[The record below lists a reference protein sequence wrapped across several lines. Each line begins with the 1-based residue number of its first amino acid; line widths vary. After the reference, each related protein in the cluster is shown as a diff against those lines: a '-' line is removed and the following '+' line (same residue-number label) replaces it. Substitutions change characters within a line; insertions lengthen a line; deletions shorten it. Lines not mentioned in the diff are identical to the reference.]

1 MRRAM
6 VPEVLLA
13 LLGVPGEVI
22 TLVPA
27 TSDGGQERFRVSPDL
42 PFLEPPERASL
53 DRLVSLGYA
62 FRCLERFVARED
74 EAGTTMATLPSGPDA
89 SFAFN
94 APASGGSLYRRAL
107 AAGVSEVLATYE
119 SAILRLEQD
128 ILRGVTPALPAALE
142 SALSGFALV
151 LPALHVTLRPVIERP
166 DLKGAPLL
174 HHLHAAALAAGAPQ
188 LEAALRSL
196 RARCYRA
203 MYQQLLA
210 WTVHGVLVD
219 PHGEFWVRPVE
230 GAGGDGGVYLGD
242 FDESGAAKATPAK
255 GGALLGWPTA
265 DAYGLD
271 DSIVDGDTA
280 GVDGGRSCFGDD
292 DAIRRR
298 DGGSSSGNAPGDDG
312 GEREWHRG
320 FQVSLEALPP
330 GVELPAAEAVLF
342 AGRAVRV
349 LTRPR
354 GEFAGGSLL
363 PDAVASRATE
373 ALRGLARVEGEGNDG
388 EFDRLAFESTVE
400 GIRAPVAAR
409 LGELVVRDA
418 KLAKHL
424 EALRSYHLL
433 GRGDFFQSFFEE
445 AASLLAVP
453 PRANTA
459 EADVAAPF
467 AAAASKSSASDDPLL
482 PRFRLRFVS
491 PNQGVDDT
499 GAGAGGSNVQKR
511 GPNVRVPSYDGWDGL
526 ELEYATPWPL
536 GLLLTRSVQRRY
548 NHLFQYLFRLRRAAL
563 ALDDAWFAL
572 RRKSASGT
580 LRWTTTPGSFTSGH
594 GVKGFGGDGA
604 FQLCQRVRHDMAFV
618 VNNWFTYLQVDVV
631 EAQYRAMIERVEAS
645 EGDFS
650 ECQRAHRA
658 FLAALTA
665 QSFLDLPSVSDVIE
679 TIMRLAG
686 NLLAV
691 VKSLP
696 SDGLGEGVGEETAD
710 EIEAI
715 GAEFSRQSAALYTVL
730 RSNRLAND
738 PKAPFL
744 RTLLLRLNFNG
755 YFFDNAAKTSS
766 GHDAGGSD
774 APSVRSSASSMKSF
788 RSGWGEA
795 IPPMPSLSLKRG
807 I

>member
-1 MRRAM
+1 MLERPAGQCEARHGPRGAARP
-6 VPEVLLA
+6 V
-13 LLGVPGEVI
+13 GVPGEVI

-242 FDESGAAKATPAK
+242 FDESGAAN
-255 GGALLGWPTA
+255 G
-265 DAYGLD
+265 
-271 DSIVDGDTA
+271 DGRTRVA
-280 GVDGGRSCFGDD
+280 NRGCVRARRLHRRRRHSWRRRRPVVFWER
-292 DAIRRR
+292 RRR
-298 DGGSSSGNAPGDDG
+298 DPSPRRGSSSGNAPGDDG

-482 PRFRLRFVS
+482 PRFRLRFVP

-499 GAGAGGSNVQKR
+499 GAGTGGSNVQKR

-696 SDGLGEGVGEETAD
+696 SDGLEEGVGEETAD

-766 GHDAGGSD
+766 GHDAGG
-774 APSVRSSASSMKSF
+774 ATR
-788 RSGWGEA
+788 RRCG
-795 IPPMPSLSLKRG
+795 RRRRR
-807 I
+807 

>member
-22 TLVPA
+22 ALVPA

-94 APASGGSLYRRAL
+94 APASWGSLYRRAL

-230 GAGGDGGVYLGD
+230 GAGGDGGVYLGE
-242 FDESGAAKATPAK
+242 FDESGAAKGTNAA
-255 GGALLGWPTA
+255 ALGWRPN
-265 DAYGLD
+265 AYGLD

-280 GVDGGRSCFGDD
+280 GDTAGRSYFGGGESSSD
-292 DAIRRR
+292 DARF
-298 DGGSSSGNAPGDDG
+298 GDDG

-373 ALRGLARVEGEGNDG
+373 ALRGLARLEGEGNDG

-459 EADVAAPF
+459 EADAAAPF
-467 AAAASKSSASDDPLL
+467 ASAALKSSASDDPLL

-491 PNQGVDDT
+491 PSLGVEHDT
-499 GAGAGGSNVQKR
+499 PHGSSQKR

-572 RRKSASGT
+572 RRKSASGGGGGGGGGA
-580 LRWTTTPGSFTSGH
+580 RWTTTPGSFTSGH
-594 GVKGFGGDGA
+594 GAKGFGGDGA
-604 FQLCQRVRHDMAFV
+604 FQSCQRVRHDMACV

-696 SDGLGEGVGEETAD
+696 SDGLEEGVGEETAG

-715 GAEFSRQSAALYTVL
+715 GAEFSRQSAVLYTVL

-755 YFFDNAAKTSS
+755 YFFDNAAKASS
-766 GHDAGGSD
+766 GHDAATTGGSD
-774 APSVRSSASSMKSF
+774 APSVRSSTSSMKSF
-788 RSGWGEA
+788 RSSWGEA

-807 I
+807 IQN

>member
-74 EAGTTMATLPSGPDA
+74 EAGTTMATLPSGPEA

-107 AAGVSEVLATYE
+107 AAGVSDVLAAYE

-203 MYQQLLA
+203 VYQQLLA

-242 FDESGAAKATPAK
+242 FDESGAAKGTGA
-255 GGALLGWPTA
+255 GGVALGWQP
-265 DAYGLD
+265 DKYGLD

-280 GVDGGRSCFGDD
+280 GGGGRSYFGDD

-298 DGGSSSGNAPGDDG
+298 DGGTSSDDAPGDDG

-330 GVELPAAEAVLF
+330 GVELPAAEAALF

-445 AASLLAVP
+445 AASLLALP

-459 EADVAAPF
+459 EADAAAPF
-467 AAAASKSSASDDPLL
+467 AAAALKSSAFDDPLL

-491 PNQGVDDT
+491 PGGGVSDEGN
-499 GAGAGGSNVQKR
+499 GAGAGGSSQKR

-572 RRKSASGT
+572 RRKSASGGGGA
-580 LRWTTTPGSFTSGH
+580 RWTTTPGSFTSGH

-696 SDGLGEGVGEETAD
+696 SEGVEEGVGEETAG

-755 YFFDNAAKTSS
+755 YFFDNAAKTLS

-774 APSVRSSASSMKSF
+774 APSVRSSTSTMKSF

>member
-1 MRRAM
+1 M

-242 FDESGAAKATPAK
+242 FDESGAAKGT
-255 GGALLGWPTA
+255 GADGDALGWQP
-265 DAYGLD
+265 DKYGL
-271 DSIVDGDTA
+271 GDTA
-280 GVDGGRSCFGDD
+280 GDGGRSYFGDD
-292 DAIRRR
+292 AAIRRR
-298 DGGSSSGNAPGDDG
+298 DGGTSSDDAPGDDG

-373 ALRGLARVEGEGNDG
+373 ALRGLARVEGQGNDG

-445 AASLLAVP
+445 AASLLALP
-453 PRANTA
+453 PRA
-459 EADVAAPF
+459 
-467 AAAASKSSASDDPLL
+467 K
-482 PRFRLRFVS
+482 PR
-491 PNQGVDDT
+491 D
-499 GAGAGGSNVQKR
+499 
-511 GPNVRVPSYDGWDGL
+511 
-526 ELEYATPWPL
+526 
-536 GLLLTRSVQRRY
+536 
-548 NHLFQYLFRLRRAAL
+548 
-563 ALDDAWFAL
+563 
-572 RRKSASGT
+572 
-580 LRWTTTPGSFTSGH
+580 
-594 GVKGFGGDGA
+594 
-604 FQLCQRVRHDMAFV
+604 
-618 VNNWFTYLQVDVV
+618 
-631 EAQYRAMIERVEAS
+631 
-645 EGDFS
+645 
-650 ECQRAHRA
+650 
-658 FLAALTA
+658 
-665 QSFLDLPSVSDVIE
+665 
-679 TIMRLAG
+679 
-686 NLLAV
+686 
-691 VKSLP
+691 
-696 SDGLGEGVGEETAD
+696 
-710 EIEAI
+710 
-715 GAEFSRQSAALYTVL
+715 
-730 RSNRLAND
+730 
-738 PKAPFL
+738 
-744 RTLLLRLNFNG
+744 
-755 YFFDNAAKTSS
+755 
-766 GHDAGGSD
+766 
-774 APSVRSSASSMKSF
+774 
-788 RSGWGEA
+788 
-795 IPPMPSLSLKRG
+795 
-807 I
+807 

>member
-1 MRRAM
+1 M

-22 TLVPA
+22 ALVPA

-230 GAGGDGGVYLGD
+230 GAGGDGGVYLGE
-242 FDESGAAKATPAK
+242 FDESGAAKGTNAA
-255 GGALLGWPTA
+255 ALGWRPN
-265 DAYGLD
+265 AYGLD

-280 GVDGGRSCFGDD
+280 GDTAGRSYFGGGESSSD
-292 DAIRRR
+292 DARF
-298 DGGSSSGNAPGDDG
+298 GDDG

-373 ALRGLARVEGEGNDG
+373 ALRGLARLEGEGNDG

-459 EADVAAPF
+459 EADAAAPF
-467 AAAASKSSASDDPLL
+467 ASAALKSSASDDPLL

-491 PNQGVDDT
+491 PSLGVEHDT
-499 GAGAGGSNVQKR
+499 PHGSSQKR

-572 RRKSASGT
+572 RRKSASGGGGGGGGGGA
-580 LRWTTTPGSFTSGH
+580 RWTTTPGSFTSGH
-594 GVKGFGGDGA
+594 GAKGFGGDGA
-604 FQLCQRVRHDMAFV
+604 FQSCQRVRHDMAFV

-696 SDGLGEGVGEETAD
+696 SEGVEEGVGEETAG

-807 I
+807 IQN